1 METAPRQAKITIT
14 PRATRL
20 MTANFKNREIQ
31 PVRLF
36 VRLGACGLRTFGLA
50 LEPARASDKVFR
62 IDGFTYVI
70 NRKLFDLVQPIT
82 VDADTIMFRVSGRG
96 VPPPNGCGNC
106 GNMCGIRGGNR
117 CPGDCGSC
125 QFQCGYG
132 RQFHRGARTT
142 GADAPT
148 EASRDGRG
156 RGRRLK
162 WRQ

>member
-20 MTANFKNREIQ
+20 MTANFKNRKKQ

-50 LEPARASDKVFR
+50 LEPARASDKVFD

-70 NRKLFDLVQPIT
+70 NRKLFALVQPIT

-96 VPPPNGCGNC
+96 VPPPQGCGNC
-106 GNMCGIRGGNR
+106 GNMCGVRGGSR
-117 CPGDCGSC
+117 CPGDCVNC
-125 QFQCGYG
+125 ELQCGY
-132 RQFHRGARTT
+132 
-142 GADAPT
+142 
-148 EASRDGRG
+148 
-156 RGRRLK
+156 RRHLK
-162 WRQ
+162 KRA